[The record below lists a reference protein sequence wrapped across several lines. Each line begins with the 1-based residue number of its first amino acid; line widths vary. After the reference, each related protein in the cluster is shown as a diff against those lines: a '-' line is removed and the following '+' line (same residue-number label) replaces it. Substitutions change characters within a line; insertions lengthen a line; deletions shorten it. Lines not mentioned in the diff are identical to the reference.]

1 MREPARP
8 SGSKL
13 AAAMGML
20 EGVAARELMAVA
32 VQLFPL
38 KERARGFNQAALL
51 AEFDCG
57 GEGGAAGVEAA
68 AGAGC
73 FAAGAG
79 SGGPVQPDSAA
90 AAKVWA
96 PTATRGQPEILA
108 MWGGTG

>member
-1 MREPARP
+1 MRGPARP

-73 FAAGAG
+73 FAG

-96 PTATRGQPEILA
+96 PTATRGQPEIVA